1 MSPQV
6 RYIHDGEWAQVCRP
20 GGGES
25 LMVYPREGGTFSIGR
40 PAGAACWR
48 DLDRQTGF
56 ANMQAA
62 IDQAVWLAEEPD
74 MLRQVWS

>member
-1 MSPQV
+1 
-6 RYIHDGEWAQVCRP
+6 
-20 GGGES
+20 
-25 LMVYPREGGTFSIGR
+25 MVYPREGGTFSIGR

>member
-1 MSPQV
+1 MATEV
-6 RYIHDGEWAQVCRP
+6 RFIYEGEWAQVSC
-20 GGGES
+20 GSGTS
-25 LMVYPREGGTFSIGR
+25 IAVYPREDHTYSIGR
-40 PAGAACWR
+40 PDVPGCWR